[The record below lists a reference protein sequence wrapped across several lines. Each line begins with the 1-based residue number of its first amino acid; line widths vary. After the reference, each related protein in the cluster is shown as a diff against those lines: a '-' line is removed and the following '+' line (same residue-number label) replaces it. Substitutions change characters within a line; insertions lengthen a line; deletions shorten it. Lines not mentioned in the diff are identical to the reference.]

1 MLKAFFMQLPRAL
14 SANNI
19 MRETIDLF
27 IVDAAATLPKLR
39 QFTEFFRHNQFIS
52 SQTFLIP

>member
-1 MLKAFFMQLPRAL
+1 MQLPRAL
-14 SANNI
+14 STNSS

-39 QFTEFFRHNQFIS
+39 QFKNFSGITNSLVHRPF
-52 SQTFLIP
+52 